1 MIFETYIVEYF
12 KIGIVD
18 SHVRLW
24 YTYYF
29 LPAKESVVY
38 KHFLSIAQ
46 SRNMKYQKQTHN
58 CNIAKQEGKKYKR
71 EKFLLNLEH
80 VGFY

>member
-18 SHVRLW
+18 SHSLGYSRTSLVYVLL
-24 YTYYF
+24 F
-29 LPAKESVVY
+29 PPPKESVVY

-46 SRNMKYQKQTHN
+46 SRNMKH
-58 CNIAKQEGKKYKR
+58 
-71 EKFLLNLEH
+71 
-80 VGFY
+80 